1 MKKEPKIVVQ
11 KIDDLSQLRHGDRV
25 VIVENGKKLVE
36 GKLVGRPW
44 ASKHVQVGPGRQ
56 PRSTIAKAQESV
68 IVNDMITL
76 GSAALDGAHPRKL
89 RTIRSWIHLGKL
101 LFIELSSNS
110 PRKES

>member
-76 GSAALDGAHPRKL
+76 GSVLIGGARRSTSQETKDYKVLDTPRETTVHRIIIK
-89 RTIRSWIHLGKL
+89 
-101 LFIELSSNS
+101 
-110 PRKES
+110 